1 VPGTHKKFTHSR
13 PAPGCTAGLRGS
25 AGAANLPAAPG
36 RDSLPN
42 RPAQAGAPAS
52 SLVGARGAR
61 PRRGAA
67 VHRGGSPTPN
77 CTPARSASGF
87 LRHSSGLG
95 RLRPARLTQSSW
107 WPDARRRPVQRVAA
121 WRCGGLVRAFCV
133 RRPGAGWRGKVRVD
147 GTEEHGL
154 RAAGGLRLGG
164 ACPRTDGHDQAYGS
178 AQRGQCDG
186 RRESRELNCR
196 RGIAKPVDGTC
207 RGRAQ
212 ALFLGTT
219 GQER

>member
-1 VPGTHKKFTHSR
+1 MPGTHKKFTHSR

-107 WPDARRRPVQRVAA
+107 VARRQTQTSAASRRLEVRRSGAGFLRSSARRWVAWESARGRNRRARVA
-121 WRCGGLVRAFCV
+121 G
-133 RRPGAGWRGKVRVD
+133 
-147 GTEEHGL
+147 
-154 RAAGGLRLGG
+154 
-164 ACPRTDGHDQAYGS
+164 
-178 AQRGQCDG
+178 
-186 RRESRELNCR
+186 CR
-196 RGIAKPVDGTC
+196 RVASRRRVSPN
-207 RGRAQ
+207 
-212 ALFLGTT
+212 
-219 GQER
+219 